1 MPLRNQFKT
10 NEEYNLYFRQYRAKN
25 KVKIRKYGREYN
37 KAYRKKNGYN
47 NEKNW
52 KKRNPEKLK
61 IENILQNAVRSG
73 KLKRKPCE
81 VCGKEKT
88 HGHHENYNEPLLVN
102 WLCAVHHKEI
112 HKKIKGSKVKL

>member
-52 KKRNPEKLK
+52 KK
-61 IENILQNAVRSG
+61 
-73 KLKRKPCE
+73 
-81 VCGKEKT
+81 
-88 HGHHENYNEPLLVN
+88 
-102 WLCAVHHKEI
+102 EI
-112 HKKIKGSKVKL
+112 PKN